1 MPIPRE
7 DIEEIMSQM
16 SLLYVKRDGLKD
28 TLRSLLDDVYVS
40 KKDCDN
46 DMQEVE
52 KKLSNDSKELAVI
65 NTKLSLV
72 LWLLGAVG
80 AATITVLIKL
90 LFGM

>member
-1 MPIPRE
+1 MIPRE
-7 DIEEIMSQM
+7 DLEQLNI
-16 SLLYVKRDGLKD
+16 LFVKKDGLKE
-28 TLRSLLDDVYVS
+28 TLRDLLDDIYVL
-40 KKDCDN
+40 KDDCDR
-46 DMQEVE
+46 DMQDVE

-80 AATITVLIKL
+80 AAVITVLIKL

>member
-1 MPIPRE
+1 MIPRE
-7 DIEEIMSQM
+7 DLEQLNI
-16 SLLYVKRDGLKD
+16 LFVKKDGLKE
-28 TLRSLLDDVYVS
+28 TLRDLLDDVYVS
-40 KKDCDN
+40 KDDCDR

-80 AATITVLIKL
+80 AAVITVLIKL

>member
-1 MPIPRE
+1 MSIPRE
-7 DIEEIMSQM
+7 DLEQLNI
-16 SLLYVKRDGLKD
+16 LFVKKDGLKE
-28 TLRSLLDDVYVS
+28 TLRDLLDDVYVS
-40 KKDCDN
+40 KDDCDR

-80 AATITVLIKL
+80 AAVITVLIKL

>member
-1 MPIPRE
+1 MAIARE
-7 DIEEIMSQM
+7 DFEQLNI
-16 SLLYVKRDGLKD
+16 LFVKKDGLKE
-28 TLRSLLDDVYVS
+28 TLRDLLDDVYVS
-40 KKDCDN
+40 KDDCDH
-46 DMQEVE
+46 DMSEVE

-80 AATITVLIKL
+80 AAVITVLIKI